1 MDISFLDKFLQQTK
15 TTNLKTKDLYPD
27 LINDLDVKVSFGMG
41 TPTHVPWISTLGPG
55 MSTSNGYYPVYL
67 YYKKENILI
76 LAYGISETVDYEEPW
91 TREIVDSNQ
100 KIKDFLDKPF
110 RYGESY
116 VFQTYVPEITETEV
130 KYFRNEREISKEDI
144 AKDLKD
150 ITDKYKECLDIE
162 VKDEGSDLSKG
173 LFYMESQLEDFIIQN
188 WNESEFGKKYDL
200 IIKDGELESQQ
211 YRTDIGPI
219 DILATDKNTGEYV
232 VIELKRNQT
241 SDQTIGQIAR
251 YMQWVEE
258 NLNKGVKGVIVCG
271 INCES
276 SIEAQLHTED
286 AVSVGADAIMVFPPF
301 SWALSLSTKMAVL
314 HHELISKVSDHPI
327 FLYQASIGTGFM
339 AYSPETL
346 RELIQLPK
354 VVAIKEG
361 SWETSRYDANRRL
374 IKKINPNISVMAS
387 GDEHL
392 LSCFMIGSEG
402 TLVSLATII
411 PAQIVGLD
419 KAVKNSDLNLAMHFH
434 EQIYPLAKA
443 IYGTKPA
450 GFATSRIKACL
461 KIMGRLSNDTVRSPG
476 HNLDQEEI
484 SKLRSILKDIKVL

>member
-27 LINDLDVKVSFGMG
+27 LIYDLDVKVSFGMG

-55 MSTSNGYYPVYL
+55 MSSSNGYYPVYL

-76 LAYGISETVDYEEPW
+76 LSYGISETVDYEEPW

-130 KYFRNEREISKEDI
+130 KYFRNEKEISKEDI

-271 INCES
+271 KWDEKLDYARKRMGDVEVLLYEVN
-276 SIEAQLHTED
+276 
-286 AVSVGADAIMVFPPF
+286 F
-301 SWALSLSTKMAVL
+301 SL
-314 HHELISKVSDHPI
+314 
-327 FLYQASIGTGFM
+327 
-339 AYSPETL
+339 
-346 RELIQLPK
+346 
-354 VVAIKEG
+354 KE
-361 SWETSRYDANRRL
+361 Y
-374 IKKINPNISVMAS
+374 KK
-387 GDEHL
+387 
-392 LSCFMIGSEG
+392 
-402 TLVSLATII
+402 
-411 PAQIVGLD
+411 
-419 KAVKNSDLNLAMHFH
+419 
-434 EQIYPLAKA
+434 
-443 IYGTKPA
+443 
-450 GFATSRIKACL
+450 
-461 KIMGRLSNDTVRSPG
+461 
-476 HNLDQEEI
+476 
-484 SKLRSILKDIKVL
+484 

>member
-173 LFYMESQLEDFIIQN
+173 LFYMENQLEDFIIQN

-211 YRTDIGPI
+211 YRTDIGKI

-271 INCES
+271 KWDEKLDYARKRMGDVEVLLYEVN
-276 SIEAQLHTED
+276 
-286 AVSVGADAIMVFPPF
+286 F
-301 SWALSLSTKMAVL
+301 SL
-314 HHELISKVSDHPI
+314 
-327 FLYQASIGTGFM
+327 
-339 AYSPETL
+339 
-346 RELIQLPK
+346 
-354 VVAIKEG
+354 KE
-361 SWETSRYDANRRL
+361 Y
-374 IKKINPNISVMAS
+374 KK
-387 GDEHL
+387 
-392 LSCFMIGSEG
+392 
-402 TLVSLATII
+402 
-411 PAQIVGLD
+411 
-419 KAVKNSDLNLAMHFH
+419 
-434 EQIYPLAKA
+434 
-443 IYGTKPA
+443 
-450 GFATSRIKACL
+450 
-461 KIMGRLSNDTVRSPG
+461 
-476 HNLDQEEI
+476 
-484 SKLRSILKDIKVL
+484 

>member
-1 MDISFLDKFLQQTK
+1 MISEKENKFEGVYVATICPMHKDGNIDEEGLVDHF
-15 TTNLKTKDLYPD
+15 TNLMNFEGIHGF
-27 LINDLDVKVSFGMG
+27 LINGHAS
-41 TPTHVPWISTLGPG
+41 
-55 MSTSNGYYPVYL
+55 
-67 YYKKENILI
+67 ENHLLNRDEKRRIAEL
-76 LAYGISETVDYEEPW
+76 
-91 TREIVDSNQ
+91 
-100 KIKDFLDKPF
+100 
-110 RYGESY
+110 
-116 VFQTYVPEITETEV
+116 
-130 KYFRNEREISKEDI
+130 
-144 AKDLKD
+144 AKD
-150 ITDKYKECLDIE
+150 TVGDKGI
-162 VKDEGSDLSKG
+162 
-173 LFYMESQLEDFIIQN
+173 
-188 WNESEFGKKYDL
+188 
-200 IIKDGELESQQ
+200 
-211 YRTDIGPI
+211 
-219 DILATDKNTGEYV
+219 
-232 VIELKRNQT
+232 
-241 SDQTIGQIAR
+241 
-251 YMQWVEE
+251 
-258 NLNKGVKGVIVCG
+258 IVCG

-276 SIEAQLHTED
+276 SIEAQLQTED
-286 AVSVGADAIMVFPPF
+286 AVSAGADAIMVFPPF

-461 KIMGRLSNDTVRSPG
+461 KLMGRLSNENVRSPG
-476 HNLDQEEI
+476 HNLDREEI
-484 SKLRSILKDIKVL
+484 SKLRSILKDIKIL

>member
-1 MDISFLDKFLQQTK
+1 
-15 TTNLKTKDLYPD
+15 
-27 LINDLDVKVSFGMG
+27 
-41 TPTHVPWISTLGPG
+41 
-55 MSTSNGYYPVYL
+55 MSSSNGYYPVYL

-116 VFQTYVPEITETEV
+116 VFQTYVPETTETEV

-271 INCES
+271 KWDEKLDYARKRMGDVEVLLYEVN
-276 SIEAQLHTED
+276 
-286 AVSVGADAIMVFPPF
+286 F
-301 SWALSLSTKMAVL
+301 SL
-314 HHELISKVSDHPI
+314 
-327 FLYQASIGTGFM
+327 
-339 AYSPETL
+339 
-346 RELIQLPK
+346 
-354 VVAIKEG
+354 KE
-361 SWETSRYDANRRL
+361 Y
-374 IKKINPNISVMAS
+374 KK
-387 GDEHL
+387 
-392 LSCFMIGSEG
+392 
-402 TLVSLATII
+402 
-411 PAQIVGLD
+411 
-419 KAVKNSDLNLAMHFH
+419 
-434 EQIYPLAKA
+434 
-443 IYGTKPA
+443 
-450 GFATSRIKACL
+450 
-461 KIMGRLSNDTVRSPG
+461 
-476 HNLDQEEI
+476 
-484 SKLRSILKDIKVL
+484 

>member
-27 LINDLDVKVSFGMG
+27 LINDLDVKVSFGRG

-130 KYFRNEREISKEDI
+130 KYFRNEKEISKEDI

-271 INCES
+271 KWDEKLDYARKRMGDVEVLLYEVN
-276 SIEAQLHTED
+276 
-286 AVSVGADAIMVFPPF
+286 F
-301 SWALSLSTKMAVL
+301 SL
-314 HHELISKVSDHPI
+314 
-327 FLYQASIGTGFM
+327 
-339 AYSPETL
+339 
-346 RELIQLPK
+346 
-354 VVAIKEG
+354 KE
-361 SWETSRYDANRRL
+361 Y
-374 IKKINPNISVMAS
+374 KK
-387 GDEHL
+387 
-392 LSCFMIGSEG
+392 
-402 TLVSLATII
+402 
-411 PAQIVGLD
+411 
-419 KAVKNSDLNLAMHFH
+419 
-434 EQIYPLAKA
+434 
-443 IYGTKPA
+443 
-450 GFATSRIKACL
+450 
-461 KIMGRLSNDTVRSPG
+461 
-476 HNLDQEEI
+476 
-484 SKLRSILKDIKVL
+484 

>member
-1 MDISFLDKFLQQTK
+1 MDTSFLDKFLQQTK
-15 TTNLKTKDLYPD
+15 TTKLKTKDLYPD

-130 KYFRNEREISKEDI
+130 KYFRNEKEILKEDI

-271 INCES
+271 KWDEKLDYARKRMGDVEVLLYEVN
-276 SIEAQLHTED
+276 
-286 AVSVGADAIMVFPPF
+286 F
-301 SWALSLSTKMAVL
+301 SL
-314 HHELISKVSDHPI
+314 
-327 FLYQASIGTGFM
+327 
-339 AYSPETL
+339 
-346 RELIQLPK
+346 
-354 VVAIKEG
+354 KE
-361 SWETSRYDANRRL
+361 Y
-374 IKKINPNISVMAS
+374 KK
-387 GDEHL
+387 
-392 LSCFMIGSEG
+392 
-402 TLVSLATII
+402 
-411 PAQIVGLD
+411 
-419 KAVKNSDLNLAMHFH
+419 
-434 EQIYPLAKA
+434 
-443 IYGTKPA
+443 
-450 GFATSRIKACL
+450 
-461 KIMGRLSNDTVRSPG
+461 
-476 HNLDQEEI
+476 
-484 SKLRSILKDIKVL
+484 

>member
-1 MDISFLDKFLQQTK
+1 MDTSFLDKFLQQTK

-41 TPTHVPWISTLGPG
+41 TPPHVPWISTLGPG

-130 KYFRNEREISKEDI
+130 KYFRNEKEISKEDI

-271 INCES
+271 KWDEKLDYARKRMGDVEVLLYEVN
-276 SIEAQLHTED
+276 
-286 AVSVGADAIMVFPPF
+286 F
-301 SWALSLSTKMAVL
+301 SL
-314 HHELISKVSDHPI
+314 
-327 FLYQASIGTGFM
+327 
-339 AYSPETL
+339 
-346 RELIQLPK
+346 
-354 VVAIKEG
+354 KE
-361 SWETSRYDANRRL
+361 Y
-374 IKKINPNISVMAS
+374 KK
-387 GDEHL
+387 
-392 LSCFMIGSEG
+392 
-402 TLVSLATII
+402 
-411 PAQIVGLD
+411 
-419 KAVKNSDLNLAMHFH
+419 
-434 EQIYPLAKA
+434 
-443 IYGTKPA
+443 
-450 GFATSRIKACL
+450 
-461 KIMGRLSNDTVRSPG
+461 
-476 HNLDQEEI
+476 
-484 SKLRSILKDIKVL
+484 